1 MKGSPWMIEEVG
13 FTGTR
18 RGMTDL
24 QKLTVENILIV
35 LKPTKSHH
43 GMCIGA
49 DKDFDDICKRLEIHR
64 RGWPGVDK
72 AGNCNTRACCH
83 GIEEIMGER
92 HYVVRDRLIVA
103 HTPILIATPKTYSKE
118 SRSGTWVT
126 IGIARELGA
135 TRYIVFP
142 DGTISDKER

>member
-1 MKGSPWMIEEVG
+1 MVELG

-18 RGMTDL
+18 RGMNDL

-35 LKPTKSHH
+35 LRPKRANH

-49 DKDFDDICKRLEIHR
+49 DKDFDVICTELGISR

-72 AGNCNTRACCH
+72 AGECNTRAKCPR
-83 GIEEIMGER
+83 IEEIMGER

-103 HTPILIATPKTYSKE
+103 HSSILIATPKLYSPE
-118 SRSGTWVT
+118 PRSGTWVT
-126 IGIARELGA
+126 IKIAEKLGIRRL
-135 TRYIVFP
+135 IVYP
-142 DGTISDKER
+142 DGTIGDPKR